1 MPFDLR
7 PHNDKLYLSYVWPS
21 VLSLS
26 NVNLQ
31 RIKEVRNIFIQE
43 KLIRRLTF
51 DPGLALDGFGQCRVR
66 CVFSIGQ
73 FFLFILTSTNG
84 RTTDR

>member
-1 MPFDLR
+1 MKDSKKRTQIRGHLSRLPFDVR
-7 PHNDKLYLSYVWPS
+7 PHNDKLNLSYVWPS

-43 KLIRRLTF
+43 KLIGRLTF
-51 DPGLALDGFGQCRVR
+51 DPGLALDGF
-66 CVFSIGQ
+66 
-73 FFLFILTSTNG
+73 
-84 RTTDR
+84 RTTRP